1 MKLTGEVVEV
11 ADLSAD
17 DRGEMLD
24 LMNRH
29 YHNVCPRAFAVDL
42 AEKQWVIVVRD
53 DRGRMQGFST
63 QMVLDV
69 VVEGRPIKALFSGDT
84 IVDRQHW
91 GDRALPQA
99 GGRLALSL
107 ADEWPET
114 ELYWFLISQSFRTYR
129 FLPVFFRE
137 FYPRFDVPTPPAM
150 RHVIDALAEKK
161 LGAQYDPVAG
171 VVRLQSYKL
180 RAGMADPTPKRRE
193 DPHIR
198 YFIDRNP
205 GHVAGEELCCIARL
219 SRKNFTPAALRVL

>member
-11 ADLSAD
+11 PDLSAD

-29 YHNVCPRAFAVDL
+29 YHDVCPRAFAVDL

-53 DRGRMQGFST
+53 SRRQMQGFST

-69 VVEGRPIKALFSGDT
+69 VVDGRKIKALFSGDT

-107 ADEWPET
+107 ADEWP
-114 ELYWFLISQSFRTYR
+114 R
-129 FLPVFFRE
+129 PHA
-137 FYPRFDVPTPPAM
+137 PAL
-150 RHVIDALAEKK
+150 RRSSHPLFHRVQP
-161 LGAQYDPVAG
+161 GARGGRRVVLHRPIVARQFHGRGVAG
-171 VVRLQSYKL
+171 TLTYLIAQARRLQRLLANAPGSGPTRPPQL
-180 RAGMADPTPKRRE
+180 RHQQRRL
-193 DPHIR
+193 
-198 YFIDRNP
+198 
-205 GHVAGEELCCIARL
+205 GHAFERCRHFALKEALGFL
-219 SRKNFTPAALRVL
+219 TPAHGYSVH